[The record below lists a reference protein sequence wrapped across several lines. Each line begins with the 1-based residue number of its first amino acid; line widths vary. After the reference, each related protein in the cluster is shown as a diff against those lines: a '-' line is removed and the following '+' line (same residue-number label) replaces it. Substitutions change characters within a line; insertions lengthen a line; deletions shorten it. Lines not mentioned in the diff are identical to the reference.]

1 MGADIKRK
9 VTQVNGQY
17 VDLTIWDSPGQAGDM
32 NITTQAIRNSDAVI
46 LVYDITRRHT
56 FQSLPVWIQKVDM
69 YAPNTLK
76 ILVGNK
82 CEPDVIRQVTFAEAR
97 VFGEQLGLT
106 LMEVSVK
113 LPQHVDEMFDVI
125 TARVFENKFR
135 STENNVAHTE
145 RHQRSIQID
154 EQQRQRSGCKC

>member
-1 MGADIKRK
+1 
-9 VTQVNGQY
+9 
-17 VDLTIWDSPGQAGDM
+17 M

-46 LVYDITRRHT
+46 LVYDITRRRT
-56 FQSLPVWIQKVDM
+56 FQSMPVWIQKVDM
-69 YAPNTLK
+69 YAPDAQK

-97 VFGEQLGLT
+97 AFGEQLGLT

-125 TARVFENKFR
+125 TTRVFENKFR

-145 RHQRSIQID
+145 RNQRAIQIE